1 MKYEYIPIPQKNKV
15 KRVATLMFFLGLA
28 TFALGGVK
36 VIPFR
41 VVLQIASLV
50 AFTSAIM
57 LVGKFLLRAYGYRIE
72 DFGEGDEFV
81 VNEITRATCVT
92 VCRLELSKLTAVKKW
107 SDIPK
112 EEKSGRSY
120 SYNYSPDPFSEDTYI
135 LEFFESNYDITGTVI
150 RVRILPDEKLV
161 SLLEGYVI
169 PISERQGEE
178 DNK

>member
-92 VCRLELSKLTAVKKW
+92 VCRLELSKLASVKKW
-107 SDIPK
+107 DELSK
-112 EEKSGRSY
+112 EERGKKC
-120 SYNYSPDPFSEDTYI
+120 YNYSPDPYADGTYL
-135 LEFFESNYDITGTVI
+135 LEFTESELDPSGEKI
-150 RVRILPDEKLV
+150 RIRILPDATL
-161 SLLEGYVI
+161 LTMLEGYK
-169 PISERQGEE
+169 G
-178 DNK
+178 D